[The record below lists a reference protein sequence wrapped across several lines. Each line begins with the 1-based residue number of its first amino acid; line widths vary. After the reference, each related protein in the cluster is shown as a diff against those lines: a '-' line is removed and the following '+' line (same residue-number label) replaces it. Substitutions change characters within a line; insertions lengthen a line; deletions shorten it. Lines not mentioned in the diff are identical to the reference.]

1 MVNKTSSESIQNMK
15 RLKRKVIQIL
25 NLFGDGFHRKRVV
38 TQWFYF
44 DTLSDLENCEA
55 HLNYTDFK
63 TDYKDLKFRDCR
75 DQLLLIVYKKE
86 VINEDKLY
94 SYFVELTAIA
104 ELYNG
109 CYDGYETKIENR
121 QQLN

>member
-1 MVNKTSSESIQNMK
+1 MK
-15 RLKRKVIQIL
+15 KASQLVIQIL
-25 NLFGDGFHRKRVV
+25 NLFGDGFHRKRIV

-44 DTLSDLENCEA
+44 DSLSDLEKCEA
-55 HLNYTDFK
+55 HLNKIDFK
-63 TDYKDLKFRDCR
+63 TDYKDIKFRDGR
-75 DQLLLIVYKKE
+75 DELLLIVYKKE
-86 VINEDKLY
+86 VINEDTLY
-94 SYFVELTAIA
+94 NYFVELNKIA

>member
-1 MVNKTSSESIQNMK
+1 MK
-15 RLKRKVIQIL
+15 KASKLVIQIL
-25 NLFGDGFHRKRVV
+25 NLFGDGFHRKRIV

-44 DTLSDLENCEA
+44 DSLSDLEKCEA
-55 HLNYTDFK
+55 HLNKIDFK
-63 TDYKDLKFRDCR
+63 TDYKDLIIRDNF

-86 VINEDKLY
+86 GINEDKLNR
-94 SYFVELTAIA
+94 YFIELTKIA